1 VWGDSPHDERR
12 DALTNLASGRVKVVF
27 SVDLFNE
34 GIDVPQVDTLLMLR
48 PTDSPVLF
56 LQQLGRGLRRSS
68 GKGLCTVLDF
78 VGQHRSEFRFDRRL
92 QALLGGRRREVE
104 EQVKS
109 GFPFL
114 PAGCHMELDPVAAE
128 IVLDN
133 LRQATRFTSLAS
145 PRLLVQKSMHQKSP
159 KSRGFG
165 AKPVR
170 GGLHE
175 AARDVCFAPLVRGRE
190 CPGTRHRGGER
201 HRHVASQSARGGG
214 NPSYEEFT
222 SAFNRH
228 DTQAMAAMWTR
239 QGDHYEP
246 DGSFAE
252 GRDAV
257 EKLFAEEHAGAFK
270 NATIDLSIDT
280 VWMVTPNVALV
291 NGFYRVSGVRDL
303 EGNEIAIRKGH
314 LTSLLVADE
323 GQWWVAASR
332 ATIPVPVPWRK
343 PPDSGSP

>member
-1 VWGDSPHDERR
+1 MRQ
-12 DALTNLASGRVKVVF
+12 LATFVLLLWSAAANAQAPDIGAVR
-27 SVDLFNE
+27 
-34 GIDVPQVDTLLMLR
+34 GIDTSHRNLR
-48 PTDSPVLF
+48 A
-56 LQQLGRGLRRSS
+56 
-68 GKGLCTVLDF
+68 
-78 VGQHRSEFRFDRRL
+78 E
-92 QALLGGRRREVE
+92 
-104 EQVKS
+104 
-109 GFPFL
+109 
-114 PAGCHMELDPVAAE
+114 AE
-128 IVLDN
+128 I
-133 LRQATRFTSLAS
+133 RF
-145 PRLLVQKSMHQKSP
+145 R
-159 KSRGFG
+159 
-165 AKPVR
+165 
-170 GGLHE
+170 
-175 AARDVCFAPLVRGRE
+175 
-190 CPGTRHRGGER
+190 
-201 HRHVASQSARGGG
+201 
-214 NPSYEEFT
+214 YEEFT